1 MNLVLFDLDY
11 TLLPIDS
18 DHSWGE
24 FTTRIG
30 WTDPVEFRRRNDEF
44 FAQYQAGVLDVHE
57 YIRFATG
64 PIRSRG
70 AQAAARA
77 HEAFMREVIFPA
89 IKPQA
94 LELVQSHRNA
104 GDELVIVTATNEFI
118 TRPIADAFG
127 VDHLIAVEL
136 ERDPSGWFTGEIQGI
151 ASFRGGKVDRVG
163 QWLAQRGLGWSD
175 VSSIFYSDSTND
187 LPLLEKVD
195 TAVATNP
202 APALR
207 EIAQA
212 RGWRVLDLFGN

>member
-104 GDELVIVTATNEFI
+104 GDELVIVKATNEFI

-175 VSSIFYSDSTND
+175 VSSTFYSDSTND

>member
-94 LELVQSHRNA
+94 LELVQFHRDA

-127 VDHLIAVEL
+127 VDHLIAGEL

-175 VSSIFYSDSTND
+175 VSSTFYSDSTND
-187 LPLLEKVD
+187 LPLLEQVD

>member
-94 LELVQSHRNA
+94 LELVQFHRDA

-175 VSSIFYSDSTND
+175 VSSTFYSDSTND
-187 LPLLEKVD
+187 LPLLEQVD

>member
-175 VSSIFYSDSTND
+175 VSSTFYSDSTND

>member
-94 LELVQSHRNA
+94 LELVQFHRDA

-136 ERDPSGWFTGEIQGI
+136 ERDPSGWFTGENQGI

-175 VSSIFYSDSTND
+175 VSSTFYSDSTND
-187 LPLLEKVD
+187 LPLLEQVD

>member
-94 LELVQSHRNA
+94 LELVQFHRDA

-151 ASFRGGKVDRVG
+151 ASFRGGKVDRVA
-163 QWLAQRGLGWSD
+163 QWLAQRGLGWAD
-175 VSSIFYSDSTND
+175 VSSTFYSDSTND
-187 LPLLEKVD
+187 LPLLEQVD

>member
-30 WTDPVEFRRRNDEF
+30 WTDPVEFRRMNDEF

-163 QWLAQRGLGWSD
+163 QWLAQRGLVWSD
-175 VSSIFYSDSTND
+175 VSSTFYSDSTND

>member
-163 QWLAQRGLGWSD
+163 QWLAQRGLRWSD
-175 VSSIFYSDSTND
+175 VSSTFYSDSTND

>member
-1 MNLVLFDLDY
+1 
-11 TLLPIDS
+11 
-18 DHSWGE
+18 
-24 FTTRIG
+24 
-30 WTDPVEFRRRNDEF
+30 
-44 FAQYQAGVLDVHE
+44 
-57 YIRFATG
+57 
-64 PIRSRG
+64 
-70 AQAAARA
+70 
-77 HEAFMREVIFPA
+77 MREVIFPA

-175 VSSIFYSDSTND
+175 VSSTFYSDSTND

>member
-30 WTDPVEFRRRNDEF
+30 WTDPVEFRRMNDEF

-151 ASFRGGKVDRVG
+151 ASFREIGRASCRERV
-163 QWLAQRGLGWSD
+163 
-175 VSSIFYSDSTND
+175 
-187 LPLLEKVD
+187 
-195 TAVATNP
+195 
-202 APALR
+202 
-207 EIAQA
+207 
-212 RGWRVLDLFGN
+212 

>member
-30 WTDPVEFRRRNDEF
+30 WTDPVEFRRMNDEF

-175 VSSIFYSDSTND
+175 VSSTFYSDSNND

>member
-30 WTDPVEFRRRNDEF
+30 WTDPVEFRRMNDEF

-175 VSSIFYSDSTND
+175 VSSTFYSDSTND